1 MWPVSRRVNKTGTG
15 DDDPTLIDEMPKRP
29 TPEST
34 TLDLTVRERILLF
47 CIASETDWQRAGIA
61 GETVTTMAVKDLIE
75 RDAGGH
81 LALTA
86 HGRTALRAMLPDL

>member
-1 MWPVSRRVNKTGTG
+1 
-15 DDDPTLIDEMPKRP
+15 MPKRP

-34 TLDLTVRERILLF
+34 TPHLTVRERLLLF
-47 CIASETDWQRAGIA
+47 CIASETDWQRAGIT
-61 GETVTTMAVKDLIE
+61 GDTVTTMLVKGLIE

-86 HGRTALRAMLPDL
+86 HGRATLRAMLPDL